1 VDIQQSAARTG
12 VGRAPLLVA
21 ATFLVVMIGTTL
33 PTPLYPLYEE
43 RLGFGGLMVTVVFA
57 TYAVG
62 VAAALVFFGD
72 LSDRIGRRP
81 VLAAGL
87 VAALLSGL
95 FFVVV
100 GSVVPDS
107 LPALFVGRFLSGISA
122 GVFTGTATA
131 AIIDLTPQA
140 RRPRA
145 GLLASAVNMLGL
157 GLGPVLAGALAEWAP
172 SGGGWTGP
180 LTLPYLVHL
189 GLLVAAGLLLLAGP
203 EPVTDRGPFAIRALR
218 WDVPEDVRGTFVRAA
233 TAGFAG
239 FAVLGLFTAVSP
251 SVLAQVLHRPDHLLT
266 GVVVFLMLGG
276 SAAGQV
282 ASASLAERTAL
293 PVGCAGLVVGVLM
306 IGTAIAVASLAL
318 LCAGAVVAG
327 VGQGMSFRAGL
338 STVGAAAPQ
347 ERRGA
352 VTASFFLVLYVA
364 ISIPVIGVGAAAQG
378 LGLVTA
384 GTVFSG
390 LVAVLALVALVSI
403 LRVDRRRV

>member
-1 VDIQQSAARTG
+1 
-12 VGRAPLLVA
+12 
-21 ATFLVVMIGTTL
+21 
-33 PTPLYPLYEE
+33 
-43 RLGFGGLMVTVVFA
+43 
-57 TYAVG
+57 
-62 VAAALVFFGD
+62 
-72 LSDRIGRRP
+72 
-81 VLAAGL
+81 
-87 VAALLSGL
+87 
-95 FFVVV
+95 
-100 GSVVPDS
+100 
-107 LPALFVGRFLSGISA
+107 
-122 GVFTGTATA
+122 
-131 AIIDLTPQA
+131 
-140 RRPRA
+140 
-145 GLLASAVNMLGL
+145 
-157 GLGPVLAGALAEWAP
+157 
-172 SGGGWTGP
+172 
-180 LTLPYLVHL
+180 
-189 GLLVAAGLLLLAGP
+189 
-203 EPVTDRGPFAIRALR
+203 
-218 WDVPEDVRGTFVRAA
+218 
-233 TAGFAG
+233 
-239 FAVLGLFTAVSP
+239 
-251 SVLAQVLHRPDHLLT
+251 VLHRPDHLLT